1 MSGFSPSLLRILGC
15 TAILGLLAAC
25 DHDLRAG
32 KPTTTVAQKPAAS
45 APPAAKPTPQP
56 ARPAEPPEPIAPAAT
71 GPVVGRTAAALAPRL
86 EPPKLRA
93 PLQLGPGAI
102 RVALLLPLTGSAS
115 EVGQALLAA
124 AQLALFDFDNPRFTL
139 MPRDTGGTPDGA
151 AEAAG
156 RALSE
161 GAEIILGPVF
171 AESVAAVAPLAR
183 SHDVNV
189 VAFSNDRTVAGD
201 GVFLLGLLPEA
212 QVDRVVDFAR
222 LQGLNRIAALTP
234 DSPYG
239 QRIVES
245 LERASLRYGFTMAEI
260 ARYPTDAGPGDER
273 LAESVKQLADFDR
286 RRAALVAQRRQ
297 LRARD
302 DEVSRRALK
311 RLEGLDAHGELGYDA
326 VLVADGGP
334 RLRALAPLLPFYDID
349 PARIRFL
356 GTALWDDPS
365 IGAEPALLGAWF
377 AAPPPA
383 GTNAFRVRF
392 EATYGRKPLRVA
404 SLAYDALALAAALAS
419 EPDIAPR
426 RMFDRQALTN
436 VNGFIGYDGI
446 FRFNPDGT
454 AERGLAVIE
463 VNRARFEVVDPA
475 PKSFQGATN

>member
-1 MSGFSPSLLRILGC
+1 M
-15 TAILGLLAAC
+15 LLAAC
-25 DHDLRAG
+25 THDLIGA
-32 KPTTTVAQKPAAS
+32 KPTTTAAQKPAAS
-45 APPAAKPTPQP
+45 PPRAAQPAGDPGPPPTLPTPPAT
-56 ARPAEPPEPIAPAAT
+56 T
-71 GPVVGRTAAALAPRL
+71 GALVGATAAAPEFRLAPPR
-86 EPPKLRA
+86 LRA

-102 RVALLLPLTGSAS
+102 RVALLLPLTGPAS
-115 EVGQALLAA
+115 DVGQALLAA
-124 AQLALFDFDNPRFTL
+124 AQMALFDFDNPRLTL
-139 MPRDTGGTPDGA
+139 MPRDTGGTPAGA
-151 AEAAG
+151 AEAAD

-183 SHDVNV
+183 DHEVSV

-222 LQGLNRIAALTP
+222 LQGLRRIAALTP

-245 LERASLRYGFTMAEI
+245 LERAVLRYGIEMAEI
-260 ARYPTDAGPGDER
+260 ARYPIDAGPGDER
-273 LAESVKQLADFDR
+273 LTESVKRLADFNR

-297 LRARD
+297 LQARD
-302 DEVSRRALK
+302 DEVSRRALR
-311 RLEGLDAHGELGYDA
+311 RLEGLDAYGELGYDA
-326 VLVADGGP
+326 VLLADGGP

-365 IGAEPALLGAWF
+365 IGAEPGLLGAWF

-383 GTNAFRVRF
+383 GTNAFRARF
-392 EATYGRKPLRVA
+392 EETYGQKPLRVA
-404 SLAYDALALAAALAS
+404 SLAYDALALAASLAS

-426 RMFDRQALTN
+426 RMFDRQALTD
-436 VNGFIGYDGI
+436 VNGFVGYDGI

-454 AERGLAVIE
+454 AERGLAVIQ
-463 VNRARFEVVDPA
+463 VDRARFDVVDPA